1 VIALN
6 RNGIDRAAII
16 SHIEFAWIEHS
27 VQASGFTVRHHLL
40 GVLPQ
45 QVYPSTSQRSSALE
59 RNKGHNTLWE
69 KDVIEQTVPIKWEIR
84 YG

>member
-1 VIALN
+1 MALIV
-6 RNGIDRAAII
+6 RLSLAILSLPGLSI
-16 SHIEFAWIEHS
+16 S

-40 GVLPQ
+40 GVFPQ

-59 RNKGHNTLWE
+59 RNKVHNTLWE